1 MKKTCIVIAMALL
14 TLGTAFAQKNVKLG
28 HIDSNE
34 LLKIM
39 PGRDSAQAQLQRE
52 MTELEDQLREMQMEL
67 QNLYNDY
74 MAKES
79 QMSDLIKK
87 TKQSELQDKGARIEE
102 FQKNAQI
109 RLQESEKALL
119 TPIIDRAKEAIRD
132 VAKEN
137 GYTYIFDSAVG
148 VTLYEGGD
156 DILPL
161 VKKKLGLN

>member
-1 MKKTCIVIAMALL
+1 MKKTFIVIAMALL
-14 TLGTAFAQKNVKLG
+14 SLGTAFAQKSVKLG

-39 PGRDSAQAQLQRE
+39 PGRDSAQAKLQRE
-52 MTELEDQLREMQMEL
+52 MTELEGALQNMQMEL
-67 QNLYNDY
+67 QQLYNDY

-79 QMSDLIKK
+79 QMSDLIKQVEQK
-87 TKQSELQDKGARIEE
+87 KLQETGARIEE
-102 FQKNAQI
+102 FQKNAQLQ
-109 RLQESEKALL
+109 LQEREKTLL
-119 TPIIDRAKEAIRD
+119 TPIIDRAKEAIRK
-132 VAKEN
+132 VAKDN

-161 VKKKLGLN
+161 VKKELGLN

>member
-1 MKKTCIVIAMALL
+1 MKKTFIVIAMALL
-14 TLGTAFAQKNVKLG
+14 SLGTAFAQKNVKLG

-39 PGRDSAQAQLQRE
+39 PGRDSAQAKLQRE
-52 MTELEDQLREMQMEL
+52 MTELEGALQNMQMEL
-67 QNLYNDY
+67 QQLYNDY

-79 QMSDLIKK
+79 QMSDLIKQ
-87 TKQSELQDKGARIEE
+87 TKQTELQDKGARIEE
-102 FQKNAQI
+102 FQKNAQLQ
-109 RLQESEKALL
+109 LQESEKALL
-119 TPIIDRAKEAIRD
+119 TPIIDRAKEAIRK
-132 VAKEN
+132 VAKDN

-161 VKKKLGLN
+161 VKKELGLN

>member
-1 MKKTCIVIAMALL
+1 MKKTCIVIAIALMS
-14 TLGTAFAQKNVKLG
+14 LGTAFAQKTVKLG

-39 PGRDSAQAQLQRE
+39 PGRDSAQTILQNE
-52 MTELEDQLREMQMEL
+52 MMELENELNNMKMEL
-67 QNLYNDY
+67 QQMYNDY
-74 MAKES
+74 VAKES
-79 QMSDLIKK
+79 QMSDLIKQ
-87 TKQSELQDKGARIEE
+87 TKQKDLQNKGTRLEEFREMAQQRLQDR
-102 FQKNAQI
+102 
-109 RLQESEKALL
+109 EKALL
-119 TPIIDRAKEAIRD
+119 TPIIDKAKQAIRD

>member
-14 TLGTAFAQKNVKLG
+14 TLGTAFAQKSVKLG

-52 MTELEDQLREMQMEL
+52 MTELEDQLKEMQMEL

-102 FQKNAQI
+102 FQKNAQL

-119 TPIIDRAKEAIRD
+119 TPIIDRAKEAKD
-132 VAKEN
+132 N

-161 VKKKLGLN
+161 VKKELGLN

>member
-14 TLGTAFAQKNVKLG
+14 SLGTAFAQKSVKLG

-39 PGRDSAQAQLQRE
+39 PGRDSAQAKLQRE
-52 MTELEDQLREMQMEL
+52 MTELEGALQNMQMEL
-67 QNLYNDY
+67 QQLYNDY

-79 QMSDLIKK
+79 QMSDLIKQVEQK
-87 TKQSELQDKGARIEE
+87 KLQETGARIEE
-102 FQKNAQI
+102 FQKNAQQK
-109 RLQESEKALL
+109 LQESEKTLL
-119 TPIIDRAKEAIRD
+119 TPIIDRAKEAIRK
-132 VAKEN
+132 VAKDN

-161 VKKKLGLN
+161 VKKELGLN

>member
-1 MKKTCIVIAMALL
+1 MKKVCIVLALAL
-14 TLGTAFAQKNVKLG
+14 MTLGTAFAQKNVKLG

-52 MTELEDQLREMQMEL
+52 MIELENELKNMQAEL
-67 QNLYNDY
+67 QQLYNDY

-87 TKQSELQDKGARIEE
+87 TKQTELQEKGSRIEK
-102 FQKNAQI
+102 FQQDAQI
-109 RLQESEKALL
+109 SLQEKEKELL
-119 TPIIDRAKEAIRD
+119 TPIIDKAKNAIRD

-148 VTLYEGGD
+148 VTLYDGGD

>member
-1 MKKTCIVIAMALL
+1 MKKTFIVIAMALL
-14 TLGTAFAQKNVKLG
+14 SLGTAFAQKSVKLG

-39 PGRDSAQAQLQRE
+39 PGRDSAQAKLQRE
-52 MTELEDQLREMQMEL
+52 MTELEGALQNMQMEL
-67 QNLYNDY
+67 QQLYNDY

-79 QMSDLIKK
+79 QMSDLIKQVEQK
-87 TKQSELQDKGARIEE
+87 KLQETGARIEE
-102 FQKNAQI
+102 FQKNAQLQ
-109 RLQESEKALL
+109 LQESEKTLL
-119 TPIIDRAKEAIRD
+119 TPIIDRAKEAIRK
-132 VAKEN
+132 VAKDN

-161 VKKKLGLN
+161 VKKELGLN

>member
-1 MKKTCIVIAMALL
+1 MKKTCIVIAIALMS
-14 TLGTAFAQKNVKLG
+14 LGTAFAQKTVKLG

-39 PGRDSAQAQLQRE
+39 PGRDSAQTILQNE
-52 MTELEDQLREMQMEL
+52 MMELENELNNMKMEL
-67 QNLYNDY
+67 QQMYNDY
-74 MAKES
+74 VAKES
-79 QMSDLIKK
+79 QMSDLIKQ
-87 TKQSELQDKGARIEE
+87 TKQKDLQDKGTRLEE
-102 FQKNAQI
+102 FREMAQQ
-109 RLQESEKALL
+109 RLQEREKALL
-119 TPIIDRAKEAIRD
+119 TPIIDKAKQAIRD

>member
-52 MTELEDQLREMQMEL
+52 MTELEDQLKEMQMEL

-87 TKQSELQDKGARIEE
+87 TKQSELQDKGARFEE
-102 FQKNAQI
+102 FQKNAQL

>member
-1 MKKTCIVIAMALL
+1 MKKTCIVIAIALMS
-14 TLGTAFAQKNVKLG
+14 LGTAFAQKTVKLG

-39 PGRDSAQAQLQRE
+39 PGRDSAQTILQNE
-52 MTELEDQLREMQMEL
+52 MMELENELNNMKMEL
-67 QNLYNDY
+67 QQMYNDY
-74 MAKES
+74 VAKES
-79 QMSDLIKK
+79 QMSDLIKQ
-87 TKQSELQDKGARIEE
+87 TKQKDLQDKGTRLEE
-102 FQKNAQI
+102 FREMAQQ
-109 RLQESEKALL
+109 RLQEREKALL
-119 TPIIDRAKEAIRD
+119 TPIIDKAKQGIRD

>member
-1 MKKTCIVIAMALL
+1 MKKTFIVIAMALL
-14 TLGTAFAQKNVKLG
+14 SLGTAFAQKSVKLG

-39 PGRDSAQAQLQRE
+39 PGRDSAQAKLQRE
-52 MTELEDQLREMQMEL
+52 MTELEGALQNMQMEL
-67 QNLYNDY
+67 QQLYNDY

-79 QMSDLIKK
+79 QMSDLIKQVEQK
-87 TKQSELQDKGARIEE
+87 KLQETGARIEE
-102 FQKNAQI
+102 FQKNAQQK
-109 RLQESEKALL
+109 LQESEKTLL
-119 TPIIDRAKEAIRD
+119 TPIIDRAKEAIRK
-132 VAKEN
+132 VAKDN

-161 VKKKLGLN
+161 VKKELGLN

>member
-1 MKKTCIVIAMALL
+1 MKKTCIVIAIALMS
-14 TLGTAFAQKNVKLG
+14 LGTAFAQKTVKLG

-39 PGRDSAQAQLQRE
+39 PGRDSAQTILQNE
-52 MTELEDQLREMQMEL
+52 MMELENELNNMKMEL
-67 QNLYNDY
+67 QQMYNDY
-74 MAKES
+74 VAKES
-79 QMSDLIKK
+79 QMSDLIKQ
-87 TKQSELQDKGARIEE
+87 TKQKDLQDKGARLEE
-102 FQKNAQI
+102 FREMAQQ
-109 RLQESEKALL
+109 RLQEREKALL
-119 TPIIDRAKEAIRD
+119 TPIIDKAKQAIRD

>member
-1 MKKTCIVIAMALL
+1 MKKTFIVIAMALL
-14 TLGTAFAQKNVKLG
+14 SFGTAFAQKSVKLG

-39 PGRDSAQAQLQRE
+39 PGRDSAQAKLQRE
-52 MTELEDQLREMQMEL
+52 MTELEGALQNMQMEL
-67 QNLYNDY
+67 QQLYNDY

-79 QMSDLIKK
+79 QMSDLIKQVEQK
-87 TKQSELQDKGARIEE
+87 KLQETGARIEE
-102 FQKNAQI
+102 FQKNAQLQ
-109 RLQESEKALL
+109 LQESEKALL
-119 TPIIDRAKEAIRD
+119 TPIIDRAKEAIRK
-132 VAKEN
+132 VAKDN

-161 VKKKLGLN
+161 VKKELGLN

>member
-1 MKKTCIVIAMALL
+1 M
-14 TLGTAFAQKNVKLG
+14 
-28 HIDSNE
+28 
-34 LLKIM
+34 
-39 PGRDSAQAQLQRE
+39 QA
-52 MTELEDQLREMQMEL
+52 EL
-67 QNLYNDY
+67 QQLYNDY

-87 TKQSELQDKGARIEE
+87 TKQTELQEKGSRIEK
-102 FQKNAQI
+102 FQQDAQI
-109 RLQESEKALL
+109 SLQEKEKELL
-119 TPIIDRAKEAIRD
+119 TPIIDKAKNAIRD

>member
-1 MKKTCIVIAMALL
+1 MKKTCIVIAIALMS
-14 TLGTAFAQKNVKLG
+14 LGTAFAQKTVKLG

-39 PGRDSAQAQLQRE
+39 PGRDSAQTILQNE
-52 MTELEDQLREMQMEL
+52 MMELENELNNMKMEL
-67 QNLYNDY
+67 QQMYNDY
-74 MAKES
+74 VAKES
-79 QMSDLIKK
+79 QMSDLIKQ
-87 TKQSELQDKGARIEE
+87 TKQKDLQDKGTRLEE
-102 FQKNAQI
+102 FREMAQQ
-109 RLQESEKALL
+109 RLQDREKALL
-119 TPIIDRAKEAIRD
+119 TPIIDKAKQAIRD

>member
-1 MKKTCIVIAMALL
+1 MKKTFIVIAMAQLS
-14 TLGTAFAQKNVKLG
+14 LGTAFAQKSVKLG

-39 PGRDSAQAQLQRE
+39 PGRDSAQAKLQRE
-52 MTELEDQLREMQMEL
+52 MTELEGALQNMQMEL
-67 QNLYNDY
+67 QQLYNDY

-79 QMSDLIKK
+79 QMSDLIKQVEQK
-87 TKQSELQDKGARIEE
+87 KLQETGARIEE
-102 FQKNAQI
+102 FQKNAQLQ
-109 RLQESEKALL
+109 LQESEKALL
-119 TPIIDRAKEAIRD
+119 TPSIDRAKEAIRK
-132 VAKEN
+132 VAKDN

-161 VKKKLGLN
+161 VKKELGLN

>member
-1 MKKTCIVIAMALL
+1 MKKTCIVIAIALMS
-14 TLGTAFAQKNVKLG
+14 LGTAFAQKTVKLG

-39 PGRDSAQAQLQRE
+39 PGRDSAQTILQNE
-52 MTELEDQLREMQMEL
+52 MMELENELNNMKMEL
-67 QNLYNDY
+67 QQMYNDY
-74 MAKES
+74 VAKES
-79 QMSDLIKK
+79 QMSDLIKQ
-87 TKQSELQDKGARIEE
+87 TKQKDLQDKGARLEE
-102 FQKNAQI
+102 FRERAQQ
-109 RLQESEKALL
+109 RLQEREKALL
-119 TPIIDRAKEAIRD
+119 TPIIDKAKQAIRD